1 MALLFA
7 VDLHF
12 ERLLSVG
19 QIPSLQHT
27 CEHKWPRNF
36 LVGLLR
42 YDVFGRNFKW
52 RFDRPL
58 PTVWMGLPVDWSV
71 GEMTHLLMIAIDV
84 DKWKSTLK
92 FSESIQE
99 QYIKSCGNMF
109 QYLLRIFIA
118 LEMYKEIL
126 HKVVLDLL
134 SWQRNG
140 KRVSMSST
148 VHYIDPNEQAMPQK
162 QTQDKKKYWTKCNI
176 APQGFQQRSN
186 KSPKTKWSSVNCNIL
201 MRILRFSF
209 NYCNIIVRISIV
221 RWSRNLKQAP
231 KRPNEK
237 SELQLLSSL
246 LQIVAALYHTP
257 FQRSLLCVIWSCLQ
271 PTLEPWDHLWDHL
284 GAALGWSLL
293 DNRSKVR
300 FWRTFAAQCDLLRG
314 PKIQP
319 GACWMTSELPRV
331 YF

>member
-7 VDLHF
+7 VDVHF
-12 ERLLSVG
+12 ERLPSVG

-36 LVGLLR
+36 LVGLLW

-209 NYCNIIVRISIV
+209 NYCNIILRISIV

-237 SELQLLSSL
+237 SELQYSHENIAILIHI
-246 LQIVAALYHTP
+246 LQYSYENMQFASENATWPKRRVT
-257 FQRSLLCVIWSCLQ
+257 LQ
-271 PTLEPWDHLWDHL
+271 YSHENNAIFEWWL
-284 GAALGWSLL
+284 
-293 DNRSKVR
+293 
-300 FWRTFAAQCDLLRG
+300 
-314 PKIQP
+314 
-319 GACWMTSELPRV
+319 
-331 YF
+331 